1 MDKKI
6 MLENLV
12 REAYEKGLFNGAWL
26 YAEHGEII
34 SKGAVGFRDPEDKLP
49 MQEDSIFD
57 LASVSKQFTA
67 AAIMLLVRKGL
78 VGLEDEITKYFP
90 GLPYPGVTVRQ
101 LLTHTGGVPD
111 YFDDLDFLLRIWK
124 EEHRIPDNR
133 DVVRFLCE
141 GKLEAYFAPGDD
153 FSYSNSD
160 YCLLAQIV
168 EQVSGEPFEDFL
180 RKNIFEP
187 AGMRAAAVRHVRR
200 DGYPDDNFV
209 RALVLENGRYI
220 LPDVSENDYD
230 VVAEDGINGD
240 GSVYANVFDLLA
252 WDRALRE
259 EKVLTREEQRLMYT
273 PVRLNNGE
281 EFVDEE
287 GAGYGFGWE
296 IRNDEALGLTVA
308 HSGWHKGAYAQYE
321 RYPDTQGLLVLL
333 YCRDP
338 EDSHAAQA
346 FLEGIRDVIRGIEP
360 GPVRTLEER
369 MIQTPDQSAWAGF
382 CGKYAHEA
390 DDCFYPDEVYLQ
402 DGDLYVKWMRGH
414 GAGFRWKLYPLGDNE
429 FGIKKFDFTIRFGEG
444 QLICFDEVYKK
455 LKTAKDRGTGTK
467 PE

>member
-111 YFDDLDFLLRIWK
+111 YFDDINWLIGIWEK
-124 EEHRIPDNR
+124 EGRIPDNR
-133 DVVRFLCE
+133 DVLRFLCE
-141 GKLEAYFAPGDD
+141 GVAEPYFAPGAG
-153 FSYSNSD
+153 FEYSNSD
-160 YCLLAQIV
+160 YCLLALIV
-168 EQVSGEPFEDFL
+168 ERVSGIPFEDFM
-180 RKNIFEP
+180 RKNVFEP
-187 AGMRAAAVRHVRR
+187 AGMNSTAVCHVRR
-200 DGYPDDNFV
+200 DGWPSDRFV
-209 RALVLENGRYI
+209 RSLVLEDGKYI
-220 LPDVSENDYD
+220 LPDNSKNDSD
-230 VVAEDGINGD
+230 VIPEDGTSGEGN
-240 GSVYANVFDLLA
+240 VYSNIFDLLA

-259 EKVLTREEQRLMYT
+259 ETVLTREEQQLMYT
-273 PVRLNNGE
+273 PVKLNNGE
-281 EFVDEE
+281 VFADER

-296 IRNDEALGLTVA
+296 IRDDEALGLVVA
-308 HSGWHKGAYAQYE
+308 HGGWHKGAYAQYE
-321 RYPDTQGLLVLL
+321 RFIDADALLVLL

-338 EDSHAAQA
+338 EDSHAGDA
-346 FLEGIRDVIRGIEP
+346 FIEGMRDIIRGKEP
-360 GPVRTLEER
+360 RPVRTLEER
-369 MIQTPDQSAWAGF
+369 SVPAPDKSAWKSF
-382 CGKYAHEA
+382 CGKYAHEEG
-390 DDCFYPDEVYLQ
+390 DCFYPDEVYLQ
-402 DGDLYVKWMRGH
+402 NGDLYVKWMRGH
-414 GAGFRWKLYPLGDNE
+414 GAGFDWKLYPLGDDE

-444 QLICFDEVYKK
+444 QLTCFDEVYKK
-455 LKTAKDRGTGTK
+455 V
-467 PE
+467 